1 MRRTRLA
8 LVIGATAAFMAVFG
22 LSYGAGAQEGTDQGS
37 SSVQRTSGDAV
48 GATVSHPE
56 AWLVER
62 EPYTLD
68 ETYGYTLWRPEP
80 GDGHDHG
87 GQPAIR
93 VALAYGMEPAGIEG
107 EVGRAVSEYAD
118 VGAKSE
124 EGVKVGRNHEG
135 QAVGPIP
142 GSTPATRVFVPV
154 NGRVY
159 RIEVYAEEPGE
170 EGLDADDR
178 ALLADVRFEPPSRS
192 VASLDAPDAN
202 SVRALTAPV
211 DEELAE
217 LERATVADKMAEGS
231 GDAPVARSSSAEPK
245 AVAGETQI
253 AEGCWRAPP
262 DFFVQIQHGR
272 GANSRASD
280 GIPTGYTRV
289 GQPNYW
295 DEYTHGRL
303 GYGRCDEPN
312 WTNDKFA
319 VDYRYNKGD
328 YIYSPFK
335 CGRVTFAGE
344 NSTHA
349 DYGRFVIVRSCN
361 GEYASMSAH
370 LSAINR
376 KILNNPNV
384 DRGSVIGYAGKSGGP
399 NIPVGPV
406 HLHQAFY
413 RHPTYH
419 PDGSPYGGQGLRV
432 DRLRYFRGE
441 GGTHVFDWTSSPG
454 VKAKGSFAVN

>member
-1 MRRTRLA
+1 MRGIGLA
-8 LVIGATAAFMAVFG
+8 LAIGATAALMAALGVG
-22 LSYGAGAQEGTDQGS
+22 YEAAAQGRSAQGAD
-37 SSVQRTSGDAV
+37 SVQKTSGEAV
-48 GATVSHPE
+48 GATASHPKS
-56 AWLVER
+56 WLIGR
-62 EPYTLD
+62 EPYTLE
-68 ETYGYTLWRPEP
+68 ETYGYTLWRPES

-87 GQPAIR
+87 GQPAVR
-93 VALAYGMEPAGIEG
+93 VALAYGMDPSDIEG
-107 EVGRAVSEYAD
+107 EVDRTVSEYAD
-118 VGAKSE
+118 VGARRE
-124 EGVKVGRNHEG
+124 EGVEVGRYHEG

-159 RIEVYAEEPGE
+159 RIEVYAEAPGE

-192 VASLDAPDAN
+192 VASLNVPEAN
-202 SVRALTAPV
+202 SVGALTAPV
-211 DEELAE
+211 DEDLAE
-217 LERATVADKMAEGS
+217 LERAAVADKMAAGPDEGS
-231 GDAPVARSSSAEPK
+231 VARSQSAEPR
-245 AVAGETQI
+245 AGEAEI
-253 AEGCWRAPP
+253 AEGCWQAPP
-262 DFFVQIQHGR
+262 DYFVQIQHGR
-272 GANSRASD
+272 KANSRPGD
-280 GIPTGYTRV
+280 GTPTGFARV

-303 GYGRCDEPN
+303 GYGRCDEPK

-335 CGRVTFAGE
+335 CGRVTFAGR
-344 NSTHA
+344 NTTHQ
-349 DYGRFVIVRSCN
+349 DYGRFVIVKSCN
-361 GEYASMSAH
+361 GGYASMSAH
-370 LSAINR
+370 LSAVER
-376 KILNNPNV
+376 KILRNPSV

-399 NIPVGPV
+399 DIPVGPV

-419 PDGSPYGGQGLRV
+419 QDGSPYGGQGLRV

-441 GGTHVFDWTSSPG
+441 GGTHVFGWTSSPG
-454 VKAKGSFAVN
+454 IKAKGSLAAN